1 MKEQSYAPGA
11 DQSTVFAAKE
21 AYRTIRTNLMF
32 SLAKKGCRTILFTS
46 SVQGEGKTTTAA
58 NVAFSLAR
66 SNKKVLLIDLD
77 LRRPRVHRLVKKP
90 NSPGLTNILSGF
102 SSVED
107 VCYRNVFPNLD
118 VICAGTISPNPSELV
133 ASEGM
138 AELLKKLQPDYDFI
152 ILDTPPVNVVSDA
165 LTLVEYIDGI
175 ILIVRPNFTAR
186 KEVQKAIE
194 QIHFVGGKILGV
206 VANAVVTEKK
216 RSYRRYGSY
225 GSYGSY
231 ATAAVSSEQA
241 QAQTDTQSSPV
252 PAIDEEAASNPTE

>member
-1 MKEQSYAPGA
+1 MK
-11 DQSTVFAAKE
+11 DQMNNGSASSNPTVFAAKE

-66 SNKKVLLIDLD
+66 SNKKVLLVDLD

-102 SSVED
+102 STVEEA
-107 VCYRNVFPNLD
+107 CHRKVFPNLD
-118 VICAGTISPNPSELV
+118 VICAGTLSPNPSELV

-138 AELLKKLQPDYDFI
+138 AELLKKMQPEYDFI

-165 LTLVEYIDGI
+165 LTLVDHIDGI
-175 ILIVRPNFTAR
+175 ILIVRPNFTPR

-194 QIHFVGGKILGV
+194 QIRFVGGKILGV
-206 VANAVVTEKK
+206 VANAVTTEKK
-216 RSYRRYGSY
+216 RAYGRYGNYGSY
-225 GSYGSY
+225 GHYGTY
-231 ATAAVSSEQA
+231 ATAPNNSESFTASASPASSEEA
-241 QAQTDTQSSPV
+241 SS
-252 PAIDEEAASNPTE
+252 DSTK